1 MKTTRILIIAIM
13 LSMVASLFV
22 ACGNNEEKKKSGL
35 SVYYVSKSENT
46 VVTEQHN
53 LKNKSTIQSI
63 CEILDCLTTQGKEQ
77 NYKSAIP
84 KSVKVNGYD
93 FLDGVVKIDFSKK
106 YYDLS
111 SKRELL
117 LRSSVVLSLIQL
129 KSVEYVAFTV
139 EGKPCTGKD
148 GKYLNAMNASD
159 FVSDLGNNKQDKQ
172 DFILYFSNEKGT
184 ALKEY
189 KLKNVKYGNKT
200 KERYIVEQLIKGPS
214 RKGFVGTLSSQ
225 IKILSVVTA
234 NSICYVDFDSNFL
247 TERNQVAPKVVIYSI
262 VNSLSELDKV
272 HKVQISVRGETSIKY
287 NEEISLE
294 QPFIRNLDLIK

>member
-63 CEILDCLTTQGKEQ
+63 GEILDCLTTQGKEQ

-148 GKYLNAMNASD
+148 GKV
-159 FVSDLGNNKQDKQ
+159 FKC
-172 DFILYFSNEKGT
+172 NEC
-184 ALKEY
+184 
-189 KLKNVKYGNKT
+189 
-200 KERYIVEQLIKGPS
+200 
-214 RKGFVGTLSSQ
+214 F
-225 IKILSVVTA
+225 
-234 NSICYVDFDSNFL
+234 
-247 TERNQVAPKVVIYSI
+247 
-262 VNSLSELDKV
+262 
-272 HKVQISVRGETSIKY
+272 
-287 NEEISLE
+287 
-294 QPFIRNLDLIK
+294 

>member
-1 MKTTRILIIAIM
+1 MKTTRILIITVM

-46 VVTEQHN
+46 VATEQHN

-63 CEILDCLTTQGKEQ
+63 GEILDCLTTQGKEQ

-139 EGKPCTGKD
+139 EGTPCTGKD

-172 DFILYFSNEKGT
+172 DFILYFSNKDTSFLSG
-184 ALKEY
+184 
-189 KLKNVKYGNKT
+189 
-200 KERYIVEQLIKGPS
+200 YI
-214 RKGFVGTLSSQ
+214 
-225 IKILSVVTA
+225 
-234 NSICYVDFDSNFL
+234 N
-247 TERNQVAPKVVIYSI
+247 
-262 VNSLSELDKV
+262 
-272 HKVQISVRGETSIKY
+272 
-287 NEEISLE
+287 
-294 QPFIRNLDLIK
+294 